1 MVSGFACS
9 LAIFLTITPI
19 FFMRASF
26 LSSFSGV
33 VGIFPV
39 DFVIAFFL
47 FTVVIRMSP
56 LNIKILLQTLKVKK
70 LKSVQREG
78 NKPFLGWKSALLHT
92 YYMFF

>member
-1 MVSGFACS
+1 M
-9 LAIFLTITPI
+9 
-19 FFMRASF
+19 
-26 LSSFSGV
+26 SSFSGV

-39 DFVIAFFL
+39 DFVIAFFS

-56 LNIKILLQTLKVKK
+56 FKYKNITSNIKSEMIHTISIALNKHMLYNGLNKK